1 MQNVTFAGVGNR
13 LVAQIIDGL
22 ILGFVMSLLLV
33 PIFGIGFFST
43 YSRDMTDEGAIAAL
57 AGLAILPII
66 LIGIAAPVLYE
77 AFMLSSAKQATLGK
91 MIMKIK
97 VVDEQGQRLTFGAA
111 LGRSLIKYVSSNVCI
126 LLWLWPLFNNTEQ
139 ALHDLI
145 VKDYVIRE

>member
-33 PIFGIGFFST
+33 PIFGVGFFSA
-43 YSRDMTDEGAIAAL
+43 YSQDMTDEGAIAAL

-66 LIGIAAPVLYE
+66 LVGIAAPVLYE